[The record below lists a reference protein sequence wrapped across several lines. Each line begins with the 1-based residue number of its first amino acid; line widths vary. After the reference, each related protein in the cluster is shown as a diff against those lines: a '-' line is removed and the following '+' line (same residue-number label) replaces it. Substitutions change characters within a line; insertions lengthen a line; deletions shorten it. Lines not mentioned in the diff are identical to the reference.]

1 MSKEQLEAQHLYMW
15 ILHGVISLMFVAAI
29 PMTYFAHMYKSP
41 TSIYWQ
47 RTKPRG
53 LVEKI
58 DNIEE
63 QESFGISK
71 FGQFNWH
78 DRLNFDACVECGRC
92 TSVCPVNRA
101 GGPLDPR
108 EIILSLKK
116 RMMEG
121 YTKTEEVLVP
131 GCCFQ
136 RIPSG
141 LYDLRCLCR
150 AVPFPH

>member
-1 MSKEQLEAQHLYMW
+1 
-15 ILHGVISLMFVAAI
+15 MFVAAI

-63 QESFGISK
+63 QESFGISR

-78 DRLNFDACVECGRC
+78 DRLNFDACVECGDARLSARS
-92 TSVCPVNRA
+92 TVPAV
-101 GGPLDPR
+101 LWIR
-108 EIILSLKK
+108 ERSFFL
-116 RMMEG
+116 
-121 YTKTEEVLVP
+121 
-131 GCCFQ
+131 
-136 RIPSG
+136 
-141 LYDLRCLCR
+141 
-150 AVPFPH
+150 

>member
-1 MSKEQLEAQHLYMW
+1 
-15 ILHGVISLMFVAAI
+15 
-29 PMTYFAHMYKSP
+29 
-41 TSIYWQ
+41 
-47 RTKPRG
+47 
-53 LVEKI
+53 
-58 DNIEE
+58 NIEE

-131 GCCFQ
+131 DVVSKESLLACTTCGACVEQCPS
-136 RIPSG
+136 RIEIVNTIQQMRRSLALEEGQFAEGVAKTLQNIQSVGNPW
-141 LYDLRCLCR
+141 
-150 AVPFPH
+150 